1 MGREVFRC
9 RYQTKYL
16 VRVAHGPV
24 GEILDELVPELHLL
38 PEGQVISALHH
49 RVDQLAQLRLDVKSQ
64 NSRVLKNEVFLQLR
78 LESNT
83 NYLFYCLL

>member
-1 MGREVFRC
+1 MTTFPFTLVMGREVFRC

-38 PEGQVISALHH
+38 PEGQVVSPLHH

-64 NSRVLKNEVFLQLR
+64 NSRVLKMEFCSQLE
-78 LESNT
+78 LK
-83 NYLFYCLL
+83 